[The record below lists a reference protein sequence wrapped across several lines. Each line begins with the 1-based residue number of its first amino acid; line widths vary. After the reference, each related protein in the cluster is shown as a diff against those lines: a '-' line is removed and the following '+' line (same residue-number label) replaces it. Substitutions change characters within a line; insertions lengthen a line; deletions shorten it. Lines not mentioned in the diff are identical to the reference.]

1 MKKSNALML
10 SYMIFLVISIIA
22 QIFFPWN
29 GLDQIAMAATIAGVF
44 FAFADL
50 AGWYVSNQTNIENSL
65 KETDEHIEEIYSII
79 IETIDMETQ
88 ECSKILEL
96 IKPYREH
103 NEHFKELSRLLQDLL
118 ETNVQRKQ
126 EAKAKLIQCQNNE
139 GNFDK
144 AKKKIDRMQVSEILL
159 VILGFVTFFMMIS
172 FPYLVELLINYQSFA
187 TVIAFLVIMFTYYLR
202 DVIEEKYK
210 RDLEELLDLAEK
222 KKLEAK
228 KQYDDALQR
237 GWLKKIKLFITDNEE
252 IKSLEASTTEDS
264 K

>member
-126 EAKAKLIQCQNNE
+126 EAKAKLIQ
-139 GNFDK
+139 
-144 AKKKIDRMQVSEILL
+144 
-159 VILGFVTFFMMIS
+159 
-172 FPYLVELLINYQSFA
+172 
-187 TVIAFLVIMFTYYLR
+187 
-202 DVIEEKYK
+202 
-210 RDLEELLDLAEK
+210 
-222 KKLEAK
+222 
-228 KQYDDALQR
+228 
-237 GWLKKIKLFITDNEE
+237 
-252 IKSLEASTTEDS
+252 
-264 K
+264 